1 MPFDMSLKYMHVAV
15 NNVQGF
21 MGKNVH
27 KDGWCPGGGNL
38 VEPLDGR
45 VPFNLVGAPI
55 KLAGTTQ
62 GSRDYYKGGR
72 EEELKNVRE

>member
-27 KDGWCPGGGNL
+27 KGGWFP
-38 VEPLDGR
+38 EE
-45 VPFNLVGAPI
+45 
-55 KLAGTTQ
+55 GT
-62 GSRDYYKGGR
+62 
-72 EEELKNVRE
+72 